1 MIYYLKDVSNDEWCV
16 DMANREL
23 RKLNIPFVQ
32 LIKNIPTLEL
42 AIKWKEAQISGD
54 EKEEERLNKKLK
66 KWLHI

>member
-1 MIYYLKDVSNDEWCV
+1 MIYYLKDVSNDGWCV

-42 AIKWKEAQISGD
+42 AIKCKEAQINGD
-54 EKEEERLNKKLK
+54 EKEEKRLNKKLK